1 MNLPSPG
8 PRYESVSELRSK
20 NCALTVQRAHWFK
33 FRQIGFSETK
43 DSTFLAYGNP
53 DDIRLTMDTNA
64 LVGIAAGTSAL
75 GKPKNEGNYARAL
88 EMNDGEFVPRSS
100 A

>member
-8 PRYESVSELRSK
+8 PHYESVSELRSK

-53 DDIRLTMDTNA
+53 T
-64 LVGIAAGTSAL
+64 TS
-75 GKPKNEGNYARAL
+75 
-88 EMNDGEFVPRSS
+88 D
-100 A
+100 